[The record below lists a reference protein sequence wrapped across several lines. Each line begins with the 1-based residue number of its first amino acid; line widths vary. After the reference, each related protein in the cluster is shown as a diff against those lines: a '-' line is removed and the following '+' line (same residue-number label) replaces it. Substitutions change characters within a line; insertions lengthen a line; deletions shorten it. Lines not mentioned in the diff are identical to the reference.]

1 MTAIDDIA
9 QTERTKRLAWP
20 MLALATSL
28 VIAFSAIRGV
38 RRGYEI
44 IGDNALIEL
53 RGRDVL
59 TGNHPFLGTWSSASV
74 SAGIDVNHPGP
85 LLFELVALP
94 VKVFGG
100 AAGIAMAIALL
111 HIIVVWLVGWVTART
126 GGATA
131 AIVAQVITALLVW
144 TLGSELL
151 YDPWQPNV
159 LVLPFWLF
167 VCAIW
172 AVTADVVVVLP
183 LAVGVGSFVMQTHLG
198 YLFIVPILVAF
209 ALTTVVLRRRAGGPG
224 RFNDLRRP
232 IVLSLVVGA
241 VLWAQP
247 LWEQFFGPGHG
258 NMGRIV
264 VAGTVGGNDFEPM
277 DSRATG
283 VSAGLRVLG
292 SVWALPPWWGRP
304 GFDSAIPSSRWVD
317 GPDGRTFAAPGLRTL
332 GPSVIGLVILAVVVA
347 FAWRRVRRVGSRQLD
362 AGFLTLAVVAIVA
375 TATVIITPI
384 DVLGLSPH
392 KVRWLWVIG
401 AFATYLLVMAVLA
414 GLDEHRRRLGV
425 AGLGALGLVAVLAT
439 VPAFVNESGPL
450 YFRASYA
457 SVTDLRDQ
465 LDAYFDDNAVLTAVN
480 FDAEGIGFAEPYT
493 TPVMAELLRNGVDVF
508 VENRALAR
516 QLGPERLLTDP
527 QDGTATLPLVFVRAG
542 EAAVEAPLG
551 AERIAFHDGD
561 RSPYSPENITDR
573 AVAVFLVRSPAAFE
587 MAVP

>member
-241 VLWAQP
+241 VLWA
-247 LWEQFFGPGHG
+247 
-258 NMGRIV
+258 
-264 VAGTVGGNDFEPM
+264 
-277 DSRATG
+277 AT
-283 VSAGLRVLG
+283 
-292 SVWALPPWWGRP
+292 
-304 GFDSAIPSSRWVD
+304 ISSRW
-317 GPDGRTFAAPGLRTL
+317 TAAPQVSAPGS
-332 GPSVIGLVILAVVVA
+332 GCSVRCGHSHRGGGGRGSI
-347 FAWRRVRRVGSRQLD
+347 RRS
-362 AGFLTLAVVAIVA
+362 
-375 TATVIITPI
+375 
-384 DVLGLSPH
+384 
-392 KVRWLWVIG
+392 
-401 AFATYLLVMAVLA
+401 
-414 GLDEHRRRLGV
+414 HRRG
-425 AGLGALGLVAVLAT
+425 GSMG
-439 VPAFVNESGPL
+439 
-450 YFRASYA
+450 
-457 SVTDLRDQ
+457 Q
-465 LDAYFDDNAVLTAVN
+465 MDAHS
-480 FDAEGIGFAEPYT
+480 
-493 TPVMAELLRNGVDVF
+493 LLRVY
-508 VENRALAR
+508 AR
-516 QLGPERLLTDP
+516 SG
-527 QDGTATLPLVFVRAG
+527 
-542 EAAVEAPLG
+542 
-551 AERIAFHDGD
+551 H
-561 RSPYSPENITDR
+561 RSS
-573 AVAVFLVRSPAAFE
+573 AW
-587 MAVP
+587 

>member
-1 MTAIDDIA
+1 MRAIDDLVDNDRA
-9 QTERTKRLAWP
+9 KRFAWP

-59 TGNHPFLGTWSSASV
+59 TSHHPFLGTWSSASV

-94 VKVFGG
+94 VRMFGG
-100 AAGIAMAIALL
+100 AAGIAMAVAVL
-111 HIIVVWLVGWVTART
+111 HICVVWLVGWVTART

-131 AIVAQVITALLVW
+131 AVVAQVFTALLVW
-144 TLGSELL
+144 TIGSELL

-167 VCAIW
+167 VCVIW
-172 AVTADVVVVLP
+172 AVTADVVVMLP

-198 YLFIVPILVAF
+198 YLFIVPILLAF
-209 ALTTVVLRRRAGGPG
+209 ALTMVVLRRRPGGPG

-232 IVLSLVVGA
+232 VGLSLVVGV

-258 NMGRIV
+258 NIGRIV
-264 VAGTVGGNDFEPM
+264 IAGTVGGNDFEPM
-277 DSRATG
+277 DSQATG
-283 VSAGLRVLG
+283 VTSGLRVLG

-332 GPSVIGLVILAVVVA
+332 GPSVIGLIILVVLVA
-347 FAWRRVRRVGSRQLD
+347 LAWRRVRRVGSRQLD
-362 AGFLTLAVVAIVA
+362 AGFLTLAVVAVVA
-375 TATVIITPI
+375 TITVIITPI

-392 KVRWLWVIG
+392 KLRWLWVIG
-401 AFATYLLVMAVLA
+401 AFATYLLVMAVLV

-425 AGLGALGLVAVLAT
+425 LGVGALGMVAVLAT
-439 VPAFVNESGPL
+439 IPVFVNESGPL
-450 YFRASYA
+450 YFRESYE
-457 SVTDLRDQ
+457 SVTDLRTQ
-465 LDAYFDDNAVLTAVN
+465 LTEYLADNPSLTTVD

-516 QLGPERLLTDP
+516 QLGPARLLDDP
-527 QDGTATLPLVFVRAG
+527 PEGVETIPLMFVRAG
-542 EAAVEAPLG
+542 EAADEVPIG

-561 RSPYSPENITDR
+561 RSPYTPENITDR

-587 MAVP
+587 PVAP